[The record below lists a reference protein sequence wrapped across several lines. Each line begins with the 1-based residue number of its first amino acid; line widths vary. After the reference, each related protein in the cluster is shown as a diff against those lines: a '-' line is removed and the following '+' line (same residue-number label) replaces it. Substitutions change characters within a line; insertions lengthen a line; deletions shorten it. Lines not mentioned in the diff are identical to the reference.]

1 MKFLSRQFGWNISAV
16 LYRFSY
22 IQITHQLD
30 EEIFNCLGDQLNGA
44 IVADCGCGP
53 GRLAEKLLERGAAQ
67 VFAIDHNTSMIRQL
81 QAYLPEAIQAGK
93 VIPVHARFDAHL
105 FTKLLSMHSSI
116 DGFDLIMFKRSLYM
130 PPREAQSI
138 LQGAVASLKL
148 GGKLV
153 VIHVERSL
161 RKYAFGGGS
170 KVNSYTPYHLAN
182 RVVSRTG
189 HYLHL
194 AEYTLYTQA
203 ELFKLVQSAA
213 GGRKVEIIPS
223 QQNSYNMVMVTG

>member
-30 EEIFNCLGDQLNGA
+30 EEMFTCLGDQLKGA
-44 IVADCGCGP
+44 MVVDCGCGP
-53 GRLAEKLLERGAAQ
+53 GRLAEKLLERGAAR
-67 VFAIDHNTSMIRQL
+67 VFAIDHNLSMMRQL
-81 QAYLPEAIQAGK
+81 QARLPEAIQDGE
-93 VIPVHARFDAHL
+93 VIPVHARFDAQL
-105 FTKLLSMHSSI
+105 FTKLLSMHSFI
-116 DGFDLIMFKRSLYM
+116 DGFDLILFKRSLYM
-130 PPREAQSI
+130 PPREALII
-138 LQGAVASLKL
+138 LHGAVASLRP

-170 KVNSYTPYHLAN
+170 KIISYTPYHLAN
-182 RVVSRTG
+182 RFVSRTG

-194 AEYTLYTQA
+194 AEYTLYKQA
-203 ELFKLVQSAA
+203 ELLKLVQNAA
-213 GGRKVEIIPS
+213 NGKKVEIIPS
-223 QQNSYNMVMVTG
+223 NKSHGRTE